1 LAIELQFDLTIS
13 GGYVLAVRG
22 EIDAFTSPML
32 RERLVSLMDGGHY
45 QLVVDLEGV
54 DFMDST
60 GLGVLVSCLKHARE
74 HNGQLS
80 LVCTSPQ
87 ILRVLSITGLDRVF
101 EVRGTAPEATP
112 DGPA

>member
-1 LAIELQFDLTIS
+1 MELQFDLTPS
-13 GGYVLAVRG
+13 GDYEVLSVRG

-32 RERLVSLMDGGHY
+32 RERLVALLDRGHY
-45 QLVVDLEGV
+45 RLVVDLEGV

-60 GLGVLVSCLKHARE
+60 GLGVLVSCLKRTKE
-74 HNGQLS
+74 HDGELM

-101 EVRGTAPEATP
+101 DVRGTGPEGTP
-112 DGPA
+112 SHPA